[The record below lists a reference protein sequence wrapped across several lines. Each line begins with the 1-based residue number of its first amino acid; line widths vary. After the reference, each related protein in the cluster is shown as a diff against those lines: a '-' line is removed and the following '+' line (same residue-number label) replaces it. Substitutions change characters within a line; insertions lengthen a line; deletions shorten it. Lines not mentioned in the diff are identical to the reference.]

1 MEPGFTP
8 VYRYFVSSLQGQ
20 PVLHP
25 WGPSSPG
32 QACPH
37 PREDSCT
44 LSISDQS
51 RLWGGGGWGEEGS
64 VISLVVQWLGLPAFT
79 DRARVRFLVAE
90 LRSHRCGQKK
100 KKRKDC
106 REREPVMGSL
116 LPAGPEETSAQI
128 NCKVTK

>member
-8 VYRYFVSSLQGQ
+8 VYRYFVNSLQGQ

-44 LSISDQS
+44 LSISNQS
-51 RLWGGGGWGEEGS
+51 NCGAGGGGG
-64 VISLVVQWLGLPAFT
+64 VISLVVQWLGLLAFT
-79 DRARVRFLVAE
+79 DRARVRFLVGE
-90 LRSHRCGQKK
+90 LRSYRLLSVV
-100 KKRKDC
+100 
-106 REREPVMGSL
+106 REREPLMGSL
-116 LPAGPEETSAQI
+116 LPAGPEETPAEI
-128 NCKVTK
+128 NCKVTT